1 MCETTYSKEY
11 CGRSN
16 DWECLLQGEVFELN
30 CKEGKETFFFG
41 LVVLIVKLFYLVL
54 GKSQQSFFFFY
65 RWCIFILVWKNK
77 SEKNRIRSY
86 KCLTENFEFP

>member
-30 CKEGKETFFFG
+30 CKEGKETFFFWIG
-41 LVVLIVKLFYLVL
+41 GTNSETVLSSSWEKPAIL
-54 GKSQQSFFFFY
+54 FFFSIDGESLF
-65 RWCIFILVWKNK
+65 
-77 SEKNRIRSY
+77 
-86 KCLTENFEFP
+86 

>member
-1 MCETTYSKEY
+1 MYTNDYDFFFKVESKSPEGNKAESSWVVRDCVCETTYSKEY

-54 GKSQQSFFFFY
+54 GKSQQSFFFF
-65 RWCIFILVWKNK
+65 L
-77 SEKNRIRSY
+77 
-86 KCLTENFEFP
+86 